1 MLNKKSRYL
10 LITILVFLSIAFDQ
24 ISKIWVRNNFES
36 YSEKSII
43 GDVFTLIKVENT
55 GAFLGMGSELSE
67 IPRILLLIILPVIV
81 LISITLYTYIDKSLD
96 KLSIIGFSLIIGGG
110 IANIFDRIVFGSVT
124 DFLYINLGGIFKT
137 GIFNIADLSVTT
149 GMILLSLVVILYV
162 ASGGLRAVAYVDTMQ
177 CILLAGG
184 IIVLGV
190 ITLSYLGGFSN
201 LIEGIA
207 VLSQADTKLTK
218 EGYSHYVAIPG
229 MIQFVDAGSKAIG
242 GPWTGIMILT
252 YMFALMGIQSAPA
265 FTMWAFSNQSPKPFA
280 PQQVW
285 ASAFGIGAILFV
297 FTAVQGLSLIHI

>member
-149 GMILLSLVVILYV
+149 GMILILI
-162 ASGGLRAVAYVDTMQ
+162 SSFKRK
-177 CILLAGG
+177 
-184 IIVLGV
+184 
-190 ITLSYLGGFSN
+190 S
-201 LIEGIA
+201 
-207 VLSQADTKLTK
+207 
-218 EGYSHYVAIPG
+218 
-229 MIQFVDAGSKAIG
+229 
-242 GPWTGIMILT
+242 
-252 YMFALMGIQSAPA
+252 
-265 FTMWAFSNQSPKPFA
+265 
-280 PQQVW
+280 
-285 ASAFGIGAILFV
+285 
-297 FTAVQGLSLIHI
+297 

>member
-1 MLNKKSRYL
+1 M
-10 LITILVFLSIAFDQ
+10 LVFLSIAFDQ

-137 GIFNIADLSVTT
+137 GIFNVADLSVTT
-149 GMILLSLVVILYV
+149 GMILILI
-162 ASGGLRAVAYVDTMQ
+162 SSFKR
-177 CILLAGG
+177 
-184 IIVLGV
+184 
-190 ITLSYLGGFSN
+190 
-201 LIEGIA
+201 
-207 VLSQADTKLTK
+207 
-218 EGYSHYVAIPG
+218 
-229 MIQFVDAGSKAIG
+229 
-242 GPWTGIMILT
+242 
-252 YMFALMGIQSAPA
+252 
-265 FTMWAFSNQSPKPFA
+265 KP
-280 PQQVW
+280 
-285 ASAFGIGAILFV
+285 
-297 FTAVQGLSLIHI
+297 

>member
-24 ISKIWVRNNFES
+24 ISKIQVRNNFES

-149 GMILLSLVVILYV
+149 GMILILI
-162 ASGGLRAVAYVDTMQ
+162 SSFKR
-177 CILLAGG
+177 
-184 IIVLGV
+184 
-190 ITLSYLGGFSN
+190 
-201 LIEGIA
+201 
-207 VLSQADTKLTK
+207 
-218 EGYSHYVAIPG
+218 
-229 MIQFVDAGSKAIG
+229 
-242 GPWTGIMILT
+242 
-252 YMFALMGIQSAPA
+252 
-265 FTMWAFSNQSPKPFA
+265 KP
-280 PQQVW
+280 
-285 ASAFGIGAILFV
+285 
-297 FTAVQGLSLIHI
+297 

>member
-10 LITILVFLSIAFDQ
+10 LITILVFLSIALDQ
-24 ISKIWVRNNFES
+24 ISKIWVRNNFEN

-149 GMILLSLVVILYV
+149 GMILILISSLK
-162 ASGGLRAVAYVDTMQ
+162 R
-177 CILLAGG
+177 
-184 IIVLGV
+184 
-190 ITLSYLGGFSN
+190 
-201 LIEGIA
+201 
-207 VLSQADTKLTK
+207 
-218 EGYSHYVAIPG
+218 
-229 MIQFVDAGSKAIG
+229 
-242 GPWTGIMILT
+242 
-252 YMFALMGIQSAPA
+252 
-265 FTMWAFSNQSPKPFA
+265 KP
-280 PQQVW
+280 
-285 ASAFGIGAILFV
+285 
-297 FTAVQGLSLIHI
+297 